1 MAEPPFRWIF
11 IGVKSVPLP
20 TGIAHSLVASA
31 IKSTGPEI
39 WLDEDPPETELF
51 RDSFSDDVDIIS
63 PAVKVSVSFTV
74 TSAFKVTPEAL
85 FTIKFPA
92 LTLAALIV

>member
-1 MAEPPFRWIF
+1 M
-11 IGVKSVPLP
+11 PLP

-51 RDSFSDDVDIIS
+51 IDSLLIDVDIIS
-63 PAVKVSVSFTV
+63 PSVKVSVSFTV
-74 TSAFKVTPEAL
+74 TSAFKVTLEAL
-85 FTIKFPA
+85 FTIKLPA
-92 LTLAALIV
+92 LTLEALIV